1 MTSYKLRGINHVTSH
16 NSLLAL
22 GYPRAFWIMIHER
35 QLSCL
40 YVRVHGALRR
50 HLNRITLRRIAVGFF
65 LSTASDRRPTIHYF
79 E

>member
-1 MTSYKLRGINHVTSH
+1 M
-16 NSLLAL
+16 AL
-22 GYPRAFWIMIHER
+22 GYPRAFYIMIHER

-65 LSTASDRRPTIHYF
+65 CQLRRT
-79 E
+79 